1 MVSFLQTIKLTTA
14 ILNQKLRSVYKK
26 SPIGYKWQG
35 HIVFLAAF
43 IVQGFNFKYFAFRLQ
58 KNTIKLNN
66 ILKNRITFYCVYFL
80 I

>member
-43 IVQGFNFKYFAFRLQ
+43 IVQGFNL
-58 KNTIKLNN
+58 NTSHLDCKKHN
-66 ILKNRITFYCVYFL
+66 KTQ
-80 I
+80 

>member
-43 IVQGFNFKYFAFRLQ
+43 IVQGFNL
-58 KNTIKLNN
+58 NTSHFDCKKHN
-66 ILKNRITFYCVYFL
+66 KTQ
-80 I
+80 

>member
-43 IVQGFNFKYFAFRLQ
+43 IGQGFNYKYFAFRLQ
-58 KNTIKLNN
+58 KNPNKIH
-66 ILKNRITFYCVYFL
+66 
-80 I
+80 